1 MAQVFRWIYLSAFV
15 LAQSCCSCAR
25 TFYGRDGLP
34 SWLWDS
40 ALALLIWLS
49 RSKLRERRGTRAQA
63 LPLDEVQFTVFRPKI
78 VRPGEWYPMLAFA
91 HLAERR
97 LDSPAGA
104 PSPIE
109 EVRAQAEKLLGSR
122 VEDFRE
128 SSVDARQ
135 SVPREAEIRLVP
147 EATGIEFNPSER
159 SFRWMKDLHREEF
172 DLRASP
178 TLDGT
183 VARGRLSVYFGVIL
197 LAEVDFAFKVDS
209 SQPIEAS
216 SELHEQTT
224 VRPYDKVF
232 PSYSHQDTQIVE
244 QVEALVESLGIRYL
258 RDVSN
263 PQERGELGR
272 ALVRTHRRGGCV
284 PTVLVLELHAL
295 AKRPARVG
303 IRLDAGS
310 SKLHPADLLG
320 GSAARIAGSQPPAPN
335 IAGATF
341 QSDSGW
347 SCPKRTACS
356 RRDLDH
362 RSASPEPG
370 TRSQP
375 A

>member
-1 MAQVFRWIYLSAFV
+1 M
-15 LAQSCCSCAR
+15 
-25 TFYGRDGLP
+25 
-34 SWLWDS
+34 
-40 ALALLIWLS
+40 
-49 RSKLRERRGTRAQA
+49 
-63 LPLDEVQFTVFRPKI
+63 
-78 VRPGEWYPMLAFA
+78 
-91 HLAERR
+91 
-97 LDSPAGA
+97 
-104 PSPIE
+104 
-109 EVRAQAEKLLGSR
+109 
-122 VEDFRE
+122 
-128 SSVDARQ
+128 
-135 SVPREAEIRLVP
+135 P
-147 EATGIEFNPSER
+147 EATGIEFNPSEC

-258 RDVSN
+258 RDVRTLKSGENWDERLLELIGEADVFQLFWSSN
-263 PQERGELGR
+263 SMRSPNVQREWEYALTLGR
-272 ALVRTHRRGGCV
+272 ANFIR
-284 PTVLVLELHAL
+284 PTYWEDPLPESPDHSLPPQTLRAL
-295 AKRPARVG
+295 
-303 IRLDAGS
+303 
-310 SKLHPADLLG
+310 
-320 GSAARIAGSQPPAPN
+320 
-335 IAGATF
+335 TF

>member
-1 MAQVFRWIYLSAFV
+1 M
-15 LAQSCCSCAR
+15 
-25 TFYGRDGLP
+25 
-34 SWLWDS
+34 
-40 ALALLIWLS
+40 
-49 RSKLRERRGTRAQA
+49 
-63 LPLDEVQFTVFRPKI
+63 FRPKI

-258 RDVSN
+258 RDVRTLKSGENWDERLLELIGEADVFQLFWSSN
-263 PQERGELGR
+263 SMRSPNVQREWEYALTLGR
-272 ALVRTHRRGGCV
+272 ANFIR
-284 PTVLVLELHAL
+284 PTYWEDPLPESPDHSLPPQTLRAL
-295 AKRPARVG
+295 
-303 IRLDAGS
+303 
-310 SKLHPADLLG
+310 
-320 GSAARIAGSQPPAPN
+320 
-335 IAGATF
+335 TF